1 MPPAPD
7 VVLFVSTIV
16 PDCSGLV
23 LCGIMVNV
31 FPETQY
37 EYFASGT
44 LSVMSVLP
52 EVVYPPAVCGSTDSS
67 PIEPGC

>member
-1 MPPAPD
+1 
-7 VVLFVSTIV
+7 VLLFVSTIV
-16 PDCSGLV
+16 PDSSGLA
-23 LCGIMVNV
+23 LCGVTVNV

-44 LSVMSVLP
+44 LSVERVLP

-67 PIEPGC
+67 PIEPAC